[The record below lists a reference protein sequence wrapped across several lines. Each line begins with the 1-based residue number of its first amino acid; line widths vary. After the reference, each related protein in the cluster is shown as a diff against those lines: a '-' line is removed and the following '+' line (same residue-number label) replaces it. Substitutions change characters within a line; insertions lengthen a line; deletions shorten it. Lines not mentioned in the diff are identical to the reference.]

1 MSERGFSVEQLL
13 AMEPGS
19 TVLTRQGLDT
29 VQKAMMTSEISHG
42 VARSDVSQFA
52 DGKFQVVKYWVIFRE
67 TGVMMHSFLHL
78 HVLDAGNLKEIPAPI
93 RWGRSRPC

>member
-1 MSERGFSVEQLL
+1 MTERGFSVEQLL
-13 AMEPGS
+13 AMEPSS
-19 TVLTRQGLDT
+19 TVLTRRGLDVIRNVT
-29 VQKAMMTSEISHG
+29 GSSQISHG

-67 TGVMMHSFLHL
+67 TGVMTHSFLHL

-93 RWGRSRPC
+93 RWGTQ

>member
-29 VQKAMMTSEISHG
+29 VQKVTMSSEISHG
-42 VARSDVSQFA
+42 VARSEVFKFA
-52 DGKFQVVKYWVIFRE
+52 DGKFQVVRYWAILE
-67 TGVMMHSFLHL
+67 GTGVMRHSFLHL
-78 HVLDAGNLKEIPAPI
+78 HTLQNGELHATPTPI
-93 RWGRSRPC
+93 AITE

>member
-29 VQKAMMTSEISHG
+29 VQKVTMSSDISHG

-52 DGKFQVVKYWVIFRE
+52 EGKFRVVNYWVIFGG
-67 TGVMMHSFLHL
+67 TGAMMHSFLHL
-78 HVLDAGNLKEIPAPI
+78 HTLQNGELHAIPTPI
-93 RWGRSRPC
+93 AITE

>member
-29 VQKAMMTSEISHG
+29 VQKATVSSEISHG
-42 VARSDVSQFA
+42 VARSDISQFA
-52 DGKFQVVKYWVIFRE
+52 EGKFQVVNYWVIFRG
-67 TGVMMHSFLHL
+67 TGAMMHSFLHL
-78 HVLDAGNLKEIPAPI
+78 HTLQNGELHAIPTPI
-93 RWGRSRPC
+93 AITE